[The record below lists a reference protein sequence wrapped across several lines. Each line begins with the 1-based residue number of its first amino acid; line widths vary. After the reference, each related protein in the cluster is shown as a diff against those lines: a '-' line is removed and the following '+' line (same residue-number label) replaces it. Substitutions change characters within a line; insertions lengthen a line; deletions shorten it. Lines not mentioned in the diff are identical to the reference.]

1 MIAML
6 TGQVAAIGLEQVVL
20 DVGGVGFAVR
30 ATPATLATLVIRQQ
44 AVLHTSMVV
53 REDSLTLYGFADAQA
68 KELFELVQTASGIG
82 PRIALA
88 MLAVLE
94 PEQLRAAIAGAD
106 TATLT
111 RVPGIGKKG
120 AERLVLELRDK
131 VGVVAASQE
140 PAPNLLWREQLAEAL
155 VGLGFTVKQAAEV
168 MEQVATDLPDGPVEV
183 SDLLRRALAMLGRTR

>member
-131 VGVVAASQE
+131 VGVVVASQE